1 MRLGDFMSQFDKAIL
16 EIKRLFDKSQIKEQG
31 LALKKDGALFQAAR
45 TFYLAIV
52 DFERREYVRMDE
64 VNKKQDGVRAQ
75 SSPNN
80 LVISETQKRVRAA
93 ESIARHSIDGRKIEI
108 PVIRKPKKKQILDQK
123 PVQIVKNPVAV
134 NATSIKGQQNKTD
147 KRRLPLAAAT
157 VARPKSGKPKR
168 GRAKCIKCGGV
179 SSPAHKCPP
188 APRQPT
194 YTNVKPPAPVK
205 PTVREKDET
214 IRPRITPFDRGV
226 SGTPIGATKLAGATR
241 QDGRRAG
248 TIHAVRFNAR
258 FKKGR

>member
-93 ESIARHSIDGRKIEI
+93 ESIARHSIDGPWLARAYKAHDAALAYI
-108 PVIRKPKKKQILDQK
+108 
-123 PVQIVKNPVAV
+123 KNVP
-134 NATSIKGQQNKTD
+134 Q
-147 KRRLPLAAAT
+147 LPLYVTVDQVINAAVAHGEAISNSLYDSGVEPLDSESGLDRLAIAET
-157 VARPKSGKPKR
+157 LVARLKKNFS
-168 GRAKCIKCGGV
+168 
-179 SSPAHKCPP
+179 
-188 APRQPT
+188 
-194 YTNVKPPAPVK
+194 
-205 PTVREKDET
+205 
-214 IRPRITPFDRGV
+214 DR
-226 SGTPIGATKLAGATR
+226 
-241 QDGRRAG
+241 
-248 TIHAVRFNAR
+248 
-258 FKKGR
+258 